1 MRTKF
6 IILTIQAITAATLIG
21 LGVGL
26 GLMPCV
32 IVGVIILGTMI
43 ITTLSNSQPKPLQKR
58 PAQVLNPVR
67 VLV

>member
-6 IILTIQAITAATLIG
+6 IILTVQAITAATLIG
-21 LGVGL
+21 LGAGL
-26 GLMPCV
+26 GLMPCI

-43 ITTLSNSQPKPLQKR
+43 ITTLSNSQPKPLVKR
-58 PAQVLNPVR
+58 PVQVLNPAR